1 MLFVTAKSMLF
12 PANPF
17 GFSHLCV
24 HVWLLVL
31 GLFMQLNFFVAS
43 IQSTYCSSLY
53 RHCETTGRSIH
64 IVNLDPAAEQFDYPV
79 AMGESS

>member
-17 GFSHLCV
+17 RFSHLCV

-53 RHCETTGRSIH
+53 RHCETTGRSIN